1 MTIGSITSSYTFY
14 VNYQNTFTS
23 FSSAGN
29 VLNTSGCIDPTS
41 ALVTTNEDIFS
52 CINEVL
58 YLQYFLMFLYIMV
71 LTSPL
76 IQYTA
81 LYDSSAETRR
91 RAQEFFD
98 NAKNEESPLCMA
110 LTNLPAGLGFWF
122 SLFSLIP
129 LFLEMSRIDA
139 ISQRIRNDNAL
150 CQPTLAQMLAYYSD
164 IPSATCARDQKCSL
178 RTHCII
184 SIVLNCG
191 TAAKC

>member
-1 MTIGSITSSYTFY
+1 MDIENEDETKQQYGVYAVQKKICIALKNVLLSLPMTIGSITSSHTTY

-52 CINEVL
+52 CISGVL
-58 YLQYFLMFLYIMV
+58 YLQYFLMFLYIVV

-98 NAKNEESPLCMA
+98 NAKNEESPLCIMY
-110 LTNLPAGLGFWF
+110 
-122 SLFSLIP
+122 
-129 LFLEMSRIDA
+129 RICCR
-139 ISQRIRNDNAL
+139 S
-150 CQPTLAQMLAYYSD
+150 C
-164 IPSATCARDQKCSL
+164 
-178 RTHCII
+178 
-184 SIVLNCG
+184 
-191 TAAKC
+191 

>member
-1 MTIGSITSSYTFY
+1 MDIENEEETNQQYDVYAVQKKICEALKKVISNLPITIANLVSQHTVY
-14 VNYQNTFTS
+14 VNHQNTFNS

-52 CINEVL
+52 CISGVL
-58 YLQYFLMFLYIMV
+58 YLQYFLMFLYIVV

-98 NAKNEESPLCMA
+98 NAKNEESPLCIMY
-110 LTNLPAGLGFWF
+110 
-122 SLFSLIP
+122 
-129 LFLEMSRIDA
+129 RICCR
-139 ISQRIRNDNAL
+139 S
-150 CQPTLAQMLAYYSD
+150 C
-164 IPSATCARDQKCSL
+164 
-178 RTHCII
+178 
-184 SIVLNCG
+184 
-191 TAAKC
+191 